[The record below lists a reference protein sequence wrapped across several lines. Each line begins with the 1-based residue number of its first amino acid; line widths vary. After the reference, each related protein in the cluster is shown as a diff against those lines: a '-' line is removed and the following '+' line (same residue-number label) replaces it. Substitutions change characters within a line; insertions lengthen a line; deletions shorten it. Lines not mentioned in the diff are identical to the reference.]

1 MICLEL
7 KLNGNAA
14 IVAGAPDAKV
24 IAANVAI
31 YPEVQET
38 ILKVSGQ
45 VEPAGQPAAEA
56 HWFAGNLAVGD
67 VVTIRVIESAA
78 AHPARLSRD
87 DPSVVATDQIP
98 VSCSFCGKP
107 QSAADHLIAGK
118 RAMICHECVEFMH
131 ETEVLDRKQEQM
143 LDPTDDA

>member
-1 MICLEL
+1 MICLEF

-14 IVAGAPDAKV
+14 IVAGARDAKV

-38 ILKVSGQ
+38 ILKVSGV
-45 VEPAGQPAAEA
+45 VEPAAQPAAEA

-67 VVTIRVIESAA
+67 VVTIQVIESETAQ
-78 AHPARLSRD
+78 PARLSRA
-87 DPSVVATDQIP
+87 DPGVVATDEIP
-98 VSCSFCGKP
+98 IACSFCAKP
-107 QSAADHLIAGK
+107 ESAVDHLIAGK
-118 RAMICHECVEFMH
+118 RAMICNECVESMH
-131 ETEVLDRKQEQM
+131 QTEILDRKQEQM